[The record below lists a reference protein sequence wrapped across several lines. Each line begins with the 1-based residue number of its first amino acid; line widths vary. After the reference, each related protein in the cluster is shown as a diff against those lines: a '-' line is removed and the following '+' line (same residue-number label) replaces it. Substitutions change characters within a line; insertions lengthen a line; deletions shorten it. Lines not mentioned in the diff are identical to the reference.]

1 MNVLL
6 IPANIISDQLEE
18 LEESKEG
25 IIFAQERIRELENN
39 LLFLYDLLN
48 DSLMILHNQMK
59 EKQQFIFFTA
69 SKILSQK
76 EMSLNKLSEKLA
88 EKLNLSFSTI
98 KWNIT
103 RLRDLGL
110 FESNGQRGNTKTTIM
125 LTQLG
130 ASLYSNFAQSK
141 KIRL

>member
-1 MNVLL
+1 VNVLL